1 MAKKKNQQ
9 KFTTYSNLTKNKG
22 KSRRTIKKEGKARE
36 RAEYLATL
44 PKNPVLRFLAH
55 LHPKRVFKYW
65 FSMRGLKMLGKIT
78 LFSILFLVI
87 AGGAMFMYFR
97 KELDALK
104 PEELSKRV
112 ATTVSKYYDRN
123 GTLLWEDT

>member
-44 PKNPVLRFLAH
+44 PKNPVLRFLVVDQIER
-55 LHPKRVFKYW
+55 LVLTILDRSPNLQFK
-65 FSMRGLKMLGKIT
+65 
-78 LFSILFLVI
+78 
-87 AGGAMFMYFR
+87 
-97 KELDALK
+97 DQ
-104 PEELSKRV
+104 
-112 ATTVSKYYDRN
+112 D
-123 GTLLWEDT
+123 